1 MRSMNL
7 FRSSLINAMLAVI
20 AFINFIVAQDLSNL
34 FEKVETSVVVIHT
47 EQTDIDPENVIKY
60 RYRESSRRDD
70 IFIEKVSNFNDP
82 DFWGE
87 YNIIQPEESIQIA
100 IERISRK
107 LKRRER

>member
-1 MRSMNL
+1 MYTTTSEM
-7 FRSSLINAMLAVI
+7 AV
-20 AFINFIVAQDLSNL
+20 
-34 FEKVETSVVVIHT
+34 
-47 EQTDIDPENVIKY
+47 TDIDHENITKY
-60 RYRESSRRDD
+60 KFRESARRDD
-70 IFIEKVSNFNDP
+70 IFIEKVGDFEDP